1 MKDIGELTL
10 AALASR
16 TAYSRSTWERYL
28 NGKRLPP
35 REAVRA
41 LALLTDPEQVK
52 PLLLAW
58 EHATGAQA
66 HRDST
71 PEVASRTAS
80 AGSAHAR
87 RSQLLGRPLRVGFV
101 AAEAAMPY
109 TQHILAEYRR
119 LHPESV
125 VEVHSVDFC
134 GQVDALLHGKLDA
147 AFLRLPLPSCVRTL
161 PLALEPRVVCMPA
174 HDPLLAR
181 QPLTLGDL
189 AGRVFVDVAGDGMR
203 AWWDYWQINPRP
215 DGSRVPYG
223 PVVTDIEPLLLAVS
237 QGEGIAFVPAAA
249 RALYPRPGVAYAE
262 LTGVPAATAAL
273 AWLPRPHAH
282 PGVAALCEVARKRRP

>member
-1 MKDIGELTL
+1 
-10 AALASR
+10 
-16 TAYSRSTWERYL
+16 
-28 NGKRLPP
+28 
-35 REAVRA
+35 
-41 LALLTDPEQVK
+41 
-52 PLLLAW
+52 
-58 EHATGAQA
+58 
-66 HRDST
+66 
-71 PEVASRTAS
+71 
-80 AGSAHAR
+80 
-87 RSQLLGRPLRVGFV
+87 VGFV

-147 AFLRLPLPSCVRTL
+147 AFVRPPLPSCVHTL

-189 AGRVFVDVAGDGMR
+189 AGRVFVDVAGAGMR
-203 AWWDYWQINPRP
+203 AWWDHWQINPRP

-223 PVVTDIEPLLLAVS
+223 PVVTDIEPLLLAVA
-237 QGEGIAFVPAAA
+237 QGEGIALVPAAA
-249 RALYPRPGVAYAE
+249 RDLYPRPGVAYAD
-262 LTGVPAATAAL
+262 LAGVPAATAAL
-273 AWLPRPHAH
+273 AWLPRAHGH
-282 PGVAALCEVARKRRP
+282 PGVAALCEVARKRRARLPDDRPMTG